1 MEKLAS
7 KALVGPV
14 AVGEAPEGY
23 GEAVAT
29 ALRLMDTLQE
39 CNGEVL
45 AGREALRSI
54 ELQAGELSSI
64 LSNIPHDIR
73 VANGL
78 PGGVIY
84 APVAV
89 NDDSYKVAA

>member
-1 MEKLAS
+1 MEKLARE
-7 KALVGPV
+7 ALVKTV
-14 AVGEAPEGY
+14 AVGEASEGY

-29 ALRLMDTLQE
+29 ALRLMATLQE

-45 AGREALRSI
+45 AGRQAMRSI
-54 ELQAGELSSI
+54 ELPAEELSSI

-84 APVAV
+84 GPVAV
-89 NDDSYKVAA
+89 NAVSYKVAA